1 MCLKIQKKEFGER
14 ENPKFTTDEI
24 DPLLSK
30 LNRTWKML
38 NLCDTRT
45 RISETF
51 KSLSSS
57 GKTLVFVEQ
66 TINVCLGS
74 IQNAEKLKNQNSYDN
89 FELGFGQAAPWRPGS
104 KRSEARLTQI
114 DNYNYINNLLPRI
127 SEQKAPEIGHKD
139 IRGLFVDVTKQDE
152 LLAQLGR

>member
-1 MCLKIQKKEFGER
+1 MRKLLLFVKK
-14 ENPKFTTDEI
+14 
-24 DPLLSK
+24 
-30 LNRTWKML
+30 
-38 NLCDTRT
+38 
-45 RISETF
+45 
-51 KSLSSS
+51 
-57 GKTLVFVEQ
+57 
-66 TINVCLGS
+66 TINVYLGS

-89 FELGFGQAAPWRPGS
+89 FELGFGQSAPWRPGS

-139 IRGLFVDVTKQDE
+139 IRGLFVDASKQDE